1 MEVRKLYGNL
11 FNLLNDFILNNISRF
26 EAIECAA
33 QLEGQSK
40 TKRFWVGK
48 VRLQYQLELWDNA
61 RLLSS
66 MQ

>member
-48 VRLQYQLELWDNA
+48 VRLQYQLEL
-61 RLLSS
+61 
-66 MQ
+66 